1 MTPDYYVLSATKER
15 IKEMLF
21 CGQEETEPWELM
33 IVVLVKLLSRHLP
46 KAFLV
51 SPLATSHMVL
61 FNNGVCIKSR
71 HKSVLLLLERI

>member
-33 IVVLVKLLSRHLP
+33 IVVKLLSRHLP

-51 SPLATSHMVL
+51 SPLATSHIWFYSTM
-61 FNNGVCIKSR
+61 GSA
-71 HKSVLLLLERI
+71 